1 MDNLPPP
8 PPALVVQLDP
18 ANTIRQMNGT
28 PVYQTGTLNSRVVG
42 GCWDDGAYPVGWSP
56 SPLVPGLEGC
66 ARPNLRT
73 AAGQQWQRL
82 LDARPVNTPERLV
95 VR

>member
-1 MDNLPPP
+1 MDNVPPP
-8 PPALVVQLDP
+8 PPALIVQADP
-18 ANTIRQMNGT
+18 ASQIRAMNGT
-28 PVYQTGTLNSRVVG
+28 PVYQTGTLHTRIA
-42 GCWDDGAYPVGWSP
+42 GACFPDLALPVGWSP

-66 ARPNLRT
+66 ARPDLRT